1 MAASK
6 IYGKEILRVSHS
18 MSSIHSQASDTL
30 PQDTQAEILC
40 QQQHEQVPQQQQQQ
54 QYSKSKTPAIQ
65 EENEDE
71 EDADSNGNTGN
82 RDNKY
87 SPKTD
92 STRSSSSSNAASSS
106 NGGKSVSTITFEKQ
120 KVIPPRART
129 HSAQSVLSTIS
140 LQPMFQH
147 TNQNQQQMQQQQ
159 QQSNEDQRNLSC
171 TNLARINQQI
181 QSPAM
186 SSIRKKGV
194 ATNDMSGRTTDE
206 DLEIG
211 LRLPFTDD
219 KRLYLDANS
228 VKQRQ
233 QQRQKQLQRKD
244 SASLKT
250 NGSTVV
256 ETDDIEEDDV
266 VMQKRLTAQALR
278 KLSHLRGS
286 STVGGGINQV
296 LSGNNH
302 NNDNNNNSHDNAD
315 TCNSNSFSYG
325 DGDGGTIDEGN
336 QGLEAMT
343 HLKFGNKKVFLDP
356 FPPVQGT
363 SSNNNNYNS
372 GSNINNNNNNNNN
385 SNNNNNNSNN
395 NATNLVSQ
403 QNSLQTARK
412 ASLEVIQQ
420 PGHQP
425 STLQKGRL
433 APIGGNTPTN
443 TSATTRKS
451 VKQINNPKKPLY
463 LPAVLRDVSETNL
476 TNEDFVRSPSP
487 AQSLVSNNQTITSR
501 TLPQQIQYSNQS
513 TSASSAASIHSSN
526 SSVIESCR
534 RQIAL
539 WLFPGGEYSPM
550 ENRWTQLLDP
560 PAPPTKQH
568 WLHDSKRGSC
578 HYCHK
583 LFTFWERK
591 HHCRHCG
598 DIFCQQHLGHWLYLN
613 SDASFIIGGG
623 GLGTLSKIC
632 DGCLEE
638 YENVVKNPKWK
649 NQKLDNLNQ
658 QGGLVEP
665 MTTTAAT
672 PPKNME
678 SINVQNNDSKE
689 DFIGSVAGSVPAD
702 WNWSSF

>member
-1 MAASK
+1 
-6 IYGKEILRVSHS
+6 

-30 PQDTQAEILC
+30 PQETQAAT
-40 QQQHEQVPQQQQQQ
+40 PPAQQQ
-54 QYSKSKTPAIQ
+54 QYNRGKTPAIR
-65 EENEDE
+65 EENEEE
-71 EDADSNGNTGN
+71 EDGDASNDAIN
-82 RDNKY
+82 RDDKP
-87 SPKTD
+87 SPKAN
-92 STRSSSSSNAASSS
+92 STRSSSSSNAVSSS
-106 NGGKSVSTITFEKQ
+106 NGGKSMSTITFEKQ
-120 KVIPPRART
+120 KVVPPRART

-140 LQPMFQH
+140 LQPMFHQH
-147 TNQNQQQMQQQQ
+147 AHQNQQQSQQPQQ
-159 QQSNEDQRNLSC
+159 TNEDQRNLSC

-194 ATNDMSGRTTDE
+194 TNSVTSGRISDE

-233 QQRQKQLQRKD
+233 QQKQKQLQKKD
-244 SASLKT
+244 NASVKT

-256 ETDDIEEDDV
+256 ENEEVEEDDV

-278 KLSHLRGS
+278 KLSNLRGS
-286 STVGGGINQV
+286 STMGVGINQA
-296 LSGNNH
+296 LI
-302 NNDNNNNSHDNAD
+302 NNDNNNNSNNGNN
-315 TCNSNSFSYG
+315 NSLSYG
-325 DGDGGTIDEGN
+325 DGDGRTIDEGS
-336 QGLEAMT
+336 QDLEAMT
-343 HLKFGNKKVFLDP
+343 HLKFGNKKVFLDS
-356 FPPVQGT
+356 FPQG
-363 SSNNNNYNS
+363 SNNNNNYYS
-372 GSNINNNNNNNNN
+372 SNNNNNNNNN
-385 SNNNNNNSNN
+385 VAAS
-395 NATNLVSQ
+395 LVTQ
-403 QNSLQTARK
+403 QPSLQSIRK

-420 PGHQP
+420 PGQQLN
-425 STLQKGRL
+425 TQQKVGV
-433 APIGGNTPTN
+433 PPTSGTTPTN
-443 TSATTRKS
+443 ASSRRC

-476 TNEDFVRSPSP
+476 TNEDFVRPPSP
-487 AQSLVSNNQTITSR
+487 PQSLVSNNQTITSR
-501 TLPQQIQYSNQS
+501 NLHQQAQHSSQN
-513 TSASSAASIHSSN
+513 TSASSTASIHSSS
-526 SSVIESCR
+526 SSVMESCR

-539 WLFPGGEYSPM
+539 WFFPNGEYSSM
-550 ENRWTQLLDP
+550 ENRWSQLLDP
-560 PAPPTKQH
+560 PAPPTKRH
-568 WLHDSKRGSC
+568 WLHDNKRGSC

-649 NQKLDNLNQ
+649 SQKLGNFNQ
-658 QGGLVEP
+658 HGGLVEP
-665 MTTTAAT
+665 TRAAAAAAT
-672 PPKNME
+672 PPKNVE
-678 SINVQNNDSKE
+678 GINVQNDDSKG

>member
-1 MAASK
+1 
-6 IYGKEILRVSHS
+6 

-30 PQDTQAEILC
+30 PQDTQAATLPQQP
-40 QQQHEQVPQQQQQQ
+40 QQQHPPPQQQ
-54 QYSKSKTPAIQ
+54 YNRSKTPAIR

-71 EDADSNGNTGN
+71 EEGDVNKHTGN
-82 RDNKY
+82 HDSKS

-92 STRSSSSSNAASSS
+92 STRSSSSSNAVSSS

-120 KVIPPRART
+120 KVVPPRART
-129 HSAQSVLSTIS
+129 QSAQSVLSTIS

-147 TNQNQQQMQQQQ
+147 THQNQQQNQQQQ
-159 QQSNEDQRNLSC
+159 QQANEDQRNLSC

-194 ATNDMSGRTTDE
+194 ANSDTSGRISDE

-211 LRLPFTDD
+211 LRQPFTDD

-233 QQRQKQLQRKD
+233 LQRQKQLQRKD

-256 ETDDIEEDDV
+256 ETDDVEEDDV

-286 STVGGGINQV
+286 STMGTGINQA
-296 LSGNNH
+296 LINN
-302 NNDNNNNSHDNAD
+302 NNDNNSNNYN
-315 TCNSNSFSYG
+315 NNSFSYG
-325 DGDGGTIDEGN
+325 DGDGRTIDEAN
-336 QGLEAMT
+336 HDLEAMT
-343 HLKFGNKKVFLDP
+343 HLKFGNKKVFLDS
-356 FPPVQGT
+356 FPPAQGNGN
-363 SSNNNNYNS
+363 NNNNYN
-372 GSNINNNNNNNNN
+372 GS
-385 SNNNNNNSNN
+385 SNNNGNNNF
-395 NATNLVSQ
+395 AANLALQ
-403 QNSLQTARK
+403 QSSLQATRK

-425 STLQKGRL
+425 NAHKKSGLSPATGV
-433 APIGGNTPTN
+433 APTN
-443 TSATTRKS
+443 ATARRC

-476 TNEDFVRSPSP
+476 RNEDFVRPPSP
-487 AQSLVSNNQTITSR
+487 QQSLVSNNQTITSR
-501 TLPQQIQYSNQS
+501 NLQQQAQYSNQS

-539 WLFPGGEYSPM
+539 WFFPNGEYSTL
-550 ENRWTQLLDP
+550 ENRWSQLLDP
-560 PAPPTKQH
+560 PAPPTKRH

-649 NQKLDNLNQ
+649 SQKLNNLNQ
-658 QGGLVEP
+658 QGGSVEP
-665 MTTTAAT
+665 STTAAAT
-672 PPKNME
+672 PPRNME
-678 SINVQNNDSKE
+678 GINVQNDDSKV